1 MSREQERAKR
11 KLEKNPVV
19 ECNKIQNKYYPEL
32 FKKFGEVNDPRNQS
46 YIDYSVKT
54 MLGTLYY
61 KCIGGISSM
70 QEMTRQFNDEKVVE
84 NLYSFMG
91 DSRKEYLPHGVTENE
106 FLERLDPLELENIQ
120 KDIAYSMIRRKSFN
134 DARVLKKWQVI
145 IDATELDEGYQK
157 KNDYYLSRCYNRGK
171 ADKFMKYHRSVL
183 EAKLYLGND
192 FVCSIASEPIE
203 NTEEYINQSDEKIK
217 QDCES
222 KAFVRLAKKIKKSFP
237 RLPIIITADGLY
249 VSQKVIQTC
258 TDNGWDYIIRYK
270 EGCAPSIAQE
280 YQELPEKEKIGSEIE
295 YQNQI
300 MFQNT
305 DVNLI
310 YYTEKKIKPDGKE
323 QTTEFAWITDITI
336 TKNNARKI
344 VNAGRNRWKI
354 ENQGF
359 NRQKHWRGNIEHA
372 CSWNEQ
378 AQKNHYL
385 MEQIA
390 DFIKQLYE
398 YYYLKKNEIKK
409 LQKNISPELLA
420 SFGRQLTKTED
431 TKVELHKA
439 VLNLAKK
446 VMPDKRKTQIYA
458 HFLEKESV

>member
-32 FKKFGEVNDPRNQS
+32 FKKFSEVKDPRNQS

-91 DSRKEYLPHGVTENE
+91 ESKKEYLPHGVTENE
-106 FLERLDPLELENIQ
+106 FLERLDPLELEKIQ

-134 DARVLKKWQVI
+134 DARVLKKWQII
-145 IDATELDEGYQK
+145 IDGTELDEGYQK
-157 KNDYYLSRCYNRGK
+157 KNDYYLSRCYNRGE
-171 ADKFMKYHRSVL
+171 ANEFMKYHRSVL
-183 EAKLYLGND
+183 EAKLYLGNN

-203 NTEEYINQSDEKIK
+203 NSEEYINQSEEKIK

-222 KAFVRLAKKIKKSFP
+222 RAFVRLAKKIKKSFP
-237 RLPIIITADGLY
+237 RLPIVIIVDGLY
-249 VSQKVIQTC
+249 VSQKVMQIC
-258 TDNGWDYIIRYK
+258 MDNGWDYIIRYK
-270 EGCAPSIAQE
+270 EGCASSIAQE
-280 YQELPEKEKIGSEIE
+280 YQALPEKEKMGSEIE

-300 MFQNT
+300 IFKNT
-305 DVNLI
+305 AVNLI
-310 YYTEKKIKPDGKE
+310 YYTEKKVQADGEEKI
-323 QTTEFAWITDITI
+323 TKFAWITNITI
-336 TKNNARKI
+336 AKSNAKKI
-344 VNAGRNRWKI
+344 VKAGRNRWKI

-359 NRQKHWRGNIEHA
+359 NRQKHWQGNIEHA
-372 CSWNEQ
+372 CSWNER

-398 YYYLKKNEIKK
+398 YYYLERNEIRK

-431 TKVELHKA
+431 IKVELHRA
-439 VLNLAKK
+439 VLN
-446 VMPDKRKTQIYA
+446 
-458 HFLEKESV
+458 

>member
-1 MSREQERAKR
+1 MSREQERFKK

-32 FKKFGEVNDPRNQS
+32 FKKFSEVKDPRNQS
-46 YIDYSVKT
+46 YIGYSVKT

-91 DSRKEYLPHGVTENE
+91 ESRKEYLPHGVTENE
-106 FLERLDPLELENIQ
+106 FLERLDPVELEKIQ
-120 KDIAYSMIRRKSFN
+120 KDIVCSMIRRKTFH
-134 DARVLKKWQVI
+134 DARVFKKWQVL

-157 KNDYYLSRCYNRGK
+157 KNDSYLRRCYNRGE
-171 ADKFMKYHRSVL
+171 ADEFIKYHRSVL
-183 EAKLYLGND
+183 EAKLYLGNNL
-192 FVCSIASEPIE
+192 VCSIASEPIE
-203 NTEEYINQSDEKIK
+203 NSEEYINQSEEKIK

-222 KAFVRLAKKIKKSFP
+222 KAFVRLAKKIKESFP

-258 TDNGWDYIIRYK
+258 TDNGWDYIVRYK
-270 EGCAPSIAQE
+270 EGCAPSIARE
-280 YQELPEKEKIGSEIE
+280 YQALPEKEKIGSEIE
-295 YQNQI
+295 YQNEI
-300 MFQNT
+300 LFQST

-310 YYTEKKIKPDGKE
+310 YYREKKVQAGGKE
-323 QTTEFAWITDITI
+323 KITEFAWITNIPI
-336 TKNNARKI
+336 TKSNAKKI
-344 VNAGRNRWKI
+344 VKAGRNRWKI

-359 NRQKHWRGNIEHA
+359 NRQKHWQGNIEHA
-372 CSWNEQ
+372 YSWNEQ

-398 YYYLKKNEIKK
+398 YYYLEKNEIRK
-409 LQKNISPELLA
+409 LQKNISPELLS
-420 SFGRQLTKTED
+420 SFGQQLTKTED
-431 TKVELHKA
+431 IRVELHSA
-439 VLNLAKK
+439 VLN
-446 VMPDKRKTQIYA
+446 
-458 HFLEKESV
+458 

>member
-1 MSREQERAKR
+1 MSREQERARR

-32 FKKFGEVNDPRNQS
+32 FKKFSEVNDPRNQS
-46 YIDYSVKT
+46 YIGYSVKT

-84 NLYSFMG
+84 NLYSFMEE
-91 DSRKEYLPHGVTENE
+91 SRKEYLPHGVTENE
-106 FLERLDPLELENIQ
+106 FLERLDPQELEKIQ
-120 KDIAYSMIRRKSFN
+120 KDIACSMIRRKTFN

-157 KNDYYLSRCYNRGK
+157 KNDYYLSRCYNRGES
-171 ADKFMKYHRSVL
+171 DEFMKYHRSVL
-183 EAKLYLGND
+183 EAKLYLGNN
-192 FVCSIASEPIE
+192 FVCSIATEAIE
-203 NTEEYINQSDEKIK
+203 NSEEYINQSEEKVK

-222 KAFVRLAKKIKKSFP
+222 KAFIRLAKKIKKSFP

-258 TDNGWDYIIRYK
+258 TENGWDYIIRYK
-270 EGCAPSIAQE
+270 EGCASTIAHE
-280 YQELPEKEKIGSEIE
+280 YQALPEKEKTGSEIE

-310 YYTEKKIKPDGKE
+310 YYTEKKIQAEGKE
-323 QTTEFAWITDITI
+323 RIAEFAWITNITI
-336 TKNNARKI
+336 TKSNAKKI
-344 VNAGRNRWKI
+344 VKAGRNRWKI

-359 NRQKHWRGNIEHA
+359 NRQKHWQGNIEHA

-398 YYYLKKNEIKK
+398 YYYLNKKEIKK
-409 LQKNISPELLA
+409 LQKNISPELLS

-431 TKVELHKA
+431 IKVELHRA
-439 VLNLAKK
+439 VLN
-446 VMPDKRKTQIYA
+446 
-458 HFLEKESV
+458 